1 MKADAK
7 GDKGDSKADNKPA
20 AKAEG
25 KTSPANGTG
34 TGKTDSKAKVG
45 NPFADELLA
54 DLGSSN
60 ATHKPTAKVTQA
72 GAKEGVA
79 GGAATGTKAA
89 NGEYIAQV
97 VARIRPHVQVPEA
110 LSGNPK
116 AVVEVTLLPSL
127 EVRDVKLLQSSGNAA
142 YDEAVQRAVWM
153 AKTFPPLP
161 AGVAFGDYRRLKLE
175 FRPK

>member
-1 MKADAK
+1 MLPVEPAKKAS
-7 GDKGDSKADNKPA
+7 GTN
-20 AKAEG
+20 
-25 KTSPANGTG
+25 TG
-34 TGKTDSKAKVG
+34 TGKTDSKAKV
-45 NPFADELLA
+45 NSPFADELLA

-110 LSGNPK
+110 HSLATPK
-116 AVVEVTLLPSL
+116 RWLKSPCC
-127 EVRDVKLLQSSGNAA
+127 
-142 YDEAVQRAVWM
+142 
-153 AKTFPPLP
+153 P
-161 AGVAFGDYRRLKLE
+161 A
-175 FRPK
+175 